1 MAERVKEVKYAI
13 FYVIRNKDDSSKILI
28 VKRPNEDIDLPGGV
42 WGLPAGSVKE
52 GETYEEAIVRNGRN
66 KLGVELKARKILG
79 RGNLDRG
86 DYILHGEEYEAE
98 IVSGTPNVPQE
109 NNEGTQYQDWKWGT
123 YEDLIEAASKHS
135 LCCNLYLKSIGEK
148 VLGPI

>member
-28 VKRPNEDIDLPGGV
+28 VKRPKDDNDLPNM
-42 WGLPAGSVKE
+42 WGIPAGSVKE
-52 GETYEEAIVRNGRN
+52 EETYEEAIVRNGKN
-66 KLGVELKARKILG
+66 KLGVELKVIKLIE

-86 DYILHGEEYEAE
+86 SYILHGEEYEAE

-123 YEDLIEAASKHS
+123 YKDLIEASKKGS